1 MSKEQNQPSK
11 GELVLYSQLSAKS
24 GITKKSIK
32 TMVDSGHIERI
43 QIAGQYFVH
52 YRDFLR
58 GVWAYDQSRK
68 GAGRPRKER

>member
-1 MSKEQNQPSK
+1 MNNNRNEPSK

-24 GITKKSIK
+24 GVTKKSIK
-32 TMVDSGHIERI
+32 TMVDSGHVKRI

-68 GAGRPRKER
+68 GAGSPRKDK